1 MKKSLL
7 KQPKVYFVSL
17 GAVLFASIYPI
28 YMGIIMLTAYLRDGG
43 VNATNYPKYIIPYTP
58 ISISL
63 IVCVALLPLA
73 FKYCKK
79 YALPV
84 LSVLAILLFLGAEMT
99 FEKVTVFS
107 GTTEVSQSESGGGEE
122 VSADDYSVLY
132 YFRVIVK
139 KENGETETRIVT
151 LNKSETDQTIET
163 WQWAMCA
170 MPPDNYAE
178 LSQIGLATE
187 SITDGEVIDIQKIT
201 KEQATGELLS
211 EEEQSP
217 KYRLFKNALIT
228 EYSPVFK
235 LHFYIISIIIVL
247 VVLGVAYGFYK
258 MSRDTEYKKKK
269 PLLVQLASVIIFVGL
284 CIFACFTAFFRTGE
298 IVISPISA
306 VLMTVFFLVFGITA
320 GIYTGTWLYGK
331 RKLFSIIIPAFIATI
346 TTIVM
351 YIGEM
356 VMMNWNLYRFGEGL
370 LFDPIGACPFAPV
383 DFAVI
388 IATGVITYLLLR
400 FIRSRDKAVF
410 SVKN

>member
-1 MKKSLL
+1 MIIEKSLS
-7 KQPKVYFVSL
+7 KQTKVYFVSL
-17 GAVLFASIYPI
+17 GAVLLASIYPI
-28 YMGIIMLTAYLRDGG
+28 YMGIIMLTAYLCDGG

-58 ISISL
+58 ISIAV
-63 IVCVALLPLA
+63 IVCVALLPFA
-73 FKYCKK
+73 FKYFKK

-107 GTTEVSQSESGGGEE
+107 GTTEVSQSESGGGEK
-122 VSADDYSVLY
+122 VSADDDSILY

-170 MPPDNYAE
+170 VPPDNFAE
-178 LSQIGLATE
+178 LSQIGLVTE
-187 SITDGEVIDIQKIT
+187 SITDGEVIDIQKIS
-201 KEQATGELLS
+201 KEQATGEQLF
-211 EEEQSP
+211 EEEQSS
-217 KYRLFKNALIT
+217 KYRLFKNPLIT

-247 VVLGVAYGFYK
+247 AVLGVAYGFYK
-258 MSRDTEYKKKK
+258 MSRDATYKKKK
-269 PLLVQLASVIIFVGL
+269 PLLLQLVSVIIFVGL

-298 IVISPISA
+298 IVVSPISA
-306 VLMTVFFLVFGITA
+306 VLMIVFFLVFGITA

-331 RKLFSIIIPAFIATI
+331 RKLFSIIIPAFIATV

-356 VMMNWNLYRFGEGL
+356 VMMNWNLYRFGKGL
-370 LFDPIGACPFAPV
+370 LFDPIGACPLAPV

-388 IATGVITYLLLR
+388 IAAGVITYLLLWL
-400 FIRSRDKAVF
+400 IRNRNKAVIA
-410 SVKN
+410 